1 MHVFFLKYWR
11 RQNDIDS
18 ALVGGGGSSGGNN
31 NNNSTSLPRQERD
44 ISLATRID
52 VIIYL
57 RILLSASYKIK
68 NVIFEITNHVSSKN
82 GHSFPYCFHFIFI

>member
-1 MHVFFLKYWR
+1 MFFLKYWR

-18 ALVGGGGSSGGNN
+18 ALVGGGGGSSGGYN

-68 NVIFEITNHVSSKN
+68 NVIFEITNHVL
-82 GHSFPYCFHFIFI
+82 C